1 MIERTHNV
9 RRPNVSDRASS
20 IPHKHPHYLLNN
32 NTQQTSKAQSI
43 PLNACHPNVSD
54 RASSWP
60 DSSKV
65 NNQSRR
71 LHIDINAHVCH
82 SRICPQTLHI
92 DINAHV
98 CHSRIC
104 PQTLHIDINAHVC
117 HSRICPQTLHIDIN
131 AHVCHSRICPQ
142 TYWIARKPDKQ
153 HRDMYQGPQTCQTVR
168 LTNCIII
175 KKIMGPRTAPNRPGE
190 GRVCDCRS

>member
-1 MIERTHNV
+1 
-9 RRPNVSDRASS
+9 
-20 IPHKHPHYLLNN
+20 
-32 NTQQTSKAQSI
+32 
-43 PLNACHPNVSD
+43 
-54 RASSWP
+54 
-60 DSSKV
+60 
-65 NNQSRR
+65 
-71 LHIDINAHVCH
+71 
-82 SRICPQTLHI
+82 
-92 DINAHV
+92 
-98 CHSRIC
+98 
-104 PQTLHIDINAHVC
+104 LHIDINAHVC

>member
-104 PQTLHIDINAHVC
+104 PQT
-117 HSRICPQTLHIDIN
+117 
-131 AHVCHSRICPQ
+131 
-142 TYWIARKPDKQ
+142 YWIARKPDKQ